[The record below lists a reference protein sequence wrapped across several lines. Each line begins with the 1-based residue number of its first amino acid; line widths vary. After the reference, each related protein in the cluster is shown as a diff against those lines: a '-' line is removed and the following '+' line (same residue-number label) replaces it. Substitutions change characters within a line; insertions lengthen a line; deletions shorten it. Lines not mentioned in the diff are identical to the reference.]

1 MLVLLRTNFLSLLKL
16 MMLTCC
22 VYIIIVPINIVIV
35 HSIFLF
41 NIFHVLLI
49 YFFALNYLIM
59 INTSKLFSCQCLRLK
74 NRLIHCWFID
84 NRQAV
89 LLYRLHF
96 LFLLI
101 IVNLGFSFLMQSFLY
116 LFWFKLHNR
125 LLMILSSLVTLIYFV
140 QIFFFLNFFIFS

>member
-1 MLVLLRTNFLSLLKL
+1 

-22 VYIIIVPINIVIV
+22 VYIIIISINIVIV
-35 HSIFLF
+35 HPIFLF
-41 NIFHVLLI
+41 NIFHILLI
-49 YFFALNYLIM
+49 YLFAFNYLIM
-59 INTSKLFSCQCLRLK
+59 INTSKLFCCQCLSLK

-84 NRQAV
+84 DRQV
-89 LLYRLHF
+89 ILLNRLHF

-116 LFWFKLHNR
+116 LFWFELHNR